1 MGRTL
6 SDEQIAELAAQHEA
20 ARQSASSIDP
30 VSRCYPDVTLEDAY
44 AIQAAWVALQVE
56 WGSVVRGKKIG
67 LTSRAMQQAMKIDEP
82 DLRHLVRLHVY

>member
-30 VSRCYPDVTLEDAY
+30 VSRRYPDGTLEDA
-44 AIQAAWVALQVE
+44 
-56 WGSVVRGKKIG
+56 
-67 LTSRAMQQAMKIDEP
+67 
-82 DLRHLVRLHVY
+82 